1 MKRTIPKGWLLILLI
16 ASSLLACTPLSQ
28 NNQTKTSGGTNY
40 SFWWPFGNRDLWSHF
55 RSESKVTDA
64 SAIPQVKQQI
74 NRYVQYKDKLSK
86 SMANS
91 QPYIYYIYQEAQK
104 RNLPIEL
111 ALLPVIE
118 SGYDPY
124 AYSHK
129 GAAGLWQLMPKTAD
143 QYGIPQNRIYD
154 GRRDVIAST
163 NAALDHLTFLHNY
176 FKGDLL
182 LALAAYDSGLKRV
195 TNAIQQN
202 ARAGKSTDF
211 WSLPLPK
218 ETKDYV
224 PRLLAIAT
232 IVNNAERY
240 GVDLPSVK
248 FEPYLTQ
255 VNMNHS
261 ITLPQAAQLAE
272 MDLEHVYRLNPGFNP
287 WSSITSTSNRLILP
301 VGNAAIFERNLR
313 SLPNTGNIVLAQREP
328 AVDKPRSRS
337 TVDSRLAA
345 NQLAESIAAA
355 FRNRDQFLSGPVM
368 VAAKEKPSIY
378 ISNRSQAGIKKIS
391 PLTGKNNYVL
401 AAQNSSDSLSKLDG
415 AFITTTKHSVI
426 NRNSHVNVTKKNATI
441 KKSSKLIRYQ
451 VKNGDSLWKI
461 ARLHNVSVDSIKKW
475 NNIRNESNVPN
486 GKKLLIY
493 LS

>member
-1 MKRTIPKGWLLILLI
+1 MKTMISKGWLLILLI

-28 NNQTKTSGGTNY
+28 NNQNMSSGGTHY

-55 RSESKVTDA
+55 RSESKVADA
-64 SAIPQVKQQI
+64 SSIPQVKQQI
-74 NRYVQYKDKLSK
+74 NRYVRHKDKFSK
-86 SMANS
+86 SIANS

-118 SGYDPY
+118 SGFNPY

-129 GAAGLWQLMPKTAD
+129 GAAGLWQLMPKTAG
-143 QYGIPQNRIYD
+143 QFGIAQNHIYD

-195 TNAIQQN
+195 TNAQQLN
-202 ARAGKSTDF
+202 ARYGRSTDF
-211 WSLPLPK
+211 WSLQLPK

-224 PRLLAIAT
+224 PRLLAVAT

-240 GVDLPSVK
+240 GVRLPSVK

-255 VNMNHS
+255 VNMNKAV
-261 ITLPQAAQLAE
+261 TLPQVAQLAE
-272 MDLEHVYRLNPGFNP
+272 MNLEHVYRLNPGFNH
-287 WSSITSTSNRLILP
+287 WSGMASASNRLILP
-301 VGNAAIFERNLR
+301 VGNAAIFERNIR
-313 SLPNTGNIVLAQREP
+313 NLPNTGNIVLAQREP
-328 AVDKPRSRS
+328 AVDKPRSHS
-337 TVDSRLAA
+337 TVNSTVAA

-355 FRNRDQFLSGPVM
+355 FRSKDQFLSEPIM
-368 VAAKEKPSIY
+368 VAAKEKQPIF
-378 ISNRSQAGIKKIS
+378 ITNRNQAGVKIS
-391 PLTGKNNYVL
+391 PLSSKNKRYVL
-401 AAQNSSDSLSKLDG
+401 AQNSQPISKLDG
-415 AFITTTKHSVI
+415 AFVTTSKHSLI
-426 NRNSHVNVTKKNATI
+426 NRNSHVKVTKKDSAL
-441 KKSSKLIRYQ
+441 KKAAKLVRYQ
-451 VKNGDSLWKI
+451 VKDGDSLWKI
-461 ARLHNVSVDSIKKW
+461 AKVHNVSIDSIKRW
-475 NNIRNESNVPN
+475 NNIRNESTVPN
-486 GKKLLIY
+486 GKKLVIY